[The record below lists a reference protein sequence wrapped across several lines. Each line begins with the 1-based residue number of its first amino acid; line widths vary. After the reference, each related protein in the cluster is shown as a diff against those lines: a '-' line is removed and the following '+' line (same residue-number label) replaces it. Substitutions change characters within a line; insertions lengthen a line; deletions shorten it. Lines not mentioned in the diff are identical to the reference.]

1 MKLSLFQQLEQSHQ
15 ISMKWNKHTLQK
27 GETLL
32 EALVALGLVA
42 IVITAIA
49 NVVTVS
55 LNNAQYNENQSL
67 ATKYA
72 QQGLET
78 VRQIRNAS
86 YASFRTYNG
95 LYCFGKGQTSLG
107 VPQSS
112 CTTANA
118 DTFVRSVVIENTPGC
133 AANVSR
139 VTVNVAFTDGK
150 CTDGSYCHVQSH
162 SSCLTTVNPNASL

>member
-1 MKLSLFQQLEQSHQ
+1 MYPLRVQFQP
-15 ISMKWNKHTLQK
+15 INMKWTMHTLQK

-55 LNNAQYNENQSL
+55 LSNAQYNENQTL

-72 QQGLET
+72 QQGLES
-78 VRQIRNAS
+78 VRQIRNTN
-86 YASFRTYNG
+86 YAAFRNYNG
-95 LYCFGKGQTSLG
+95 RYCFGKGQTTLG
-107 VPQSS
+107 TPQTS

-118 DTFVRSVVIENTPGC
+118 DSFIRSVEINRNPGC
-133 AANVSR
+133 AQNVSR
-139 VTVNVAFTDGK
+139 VTVHVAFRDGK
-150 CTDGSYCHVQSH
+150 CTTGTYCHVQSH
-162 SSCLTTVNPNASL
+162 STCLTTVNPNDRL